1 MSVIVIGSPKS
12 LINVQKGKEIF
23 VVACLFT
30 SSKKFGERSS
40 GARPRV
46 GPQFAEISAR
56 ATGILAIGQARLLIE
71 KQRKFYEATRHEPS

>member
-12 LINVQKGKEIF
+12 LINVQKEKEIF

-30 SSKKFGERSS
+30 PSIKFRERSS

-46 GPQFAEISAR
+46 GQQFAEIAAR
-56 ATGILAIGQARLLIE
+56 STGILAIGPARLLI
-71 KQRKFYEATRHEPS
+71 